1 MRYRRFYGPREKQL
15 ILIVAVLTVALTLSM
30 QAVYRWL
37 AYSSWKVGTL
47 DWVHVPG
54 YSVSA
59 FVMAVERIE
68 NGSPGSLTVHA
79 VELAGPPEVRGRHKV
94 NEIYDLLA
102 LADAYP
108 DQLMIMRF
116 QVEGPLSYY
125 QFAEF
130 NRIAPIQDITRRYL
144 FTEVSVF
151 KQR

>member
-1 MRYRRFYGPREKQL
+1 MRRRRFYTPRERQL
-15 ILIVAVLTVALTLSM
+15 VLLIVVLTIALTLSV

-54 YSVSA
+54 YTVAA

-68 NGSPGSLTVHA
+68 NGSPGSLTLRK
-79 VELAGPPEVRGRHKV
+79 VELSGPPEVRGRHKV
-94 NEIYDLLA
+94 NELYDLVM

-108 DQLMIMRF
+108 DQVMIMRF
-116 QVEGPLSYY
+116 QIEGPLSYF

-144 FTEVSVF
+144 FTQVSVF